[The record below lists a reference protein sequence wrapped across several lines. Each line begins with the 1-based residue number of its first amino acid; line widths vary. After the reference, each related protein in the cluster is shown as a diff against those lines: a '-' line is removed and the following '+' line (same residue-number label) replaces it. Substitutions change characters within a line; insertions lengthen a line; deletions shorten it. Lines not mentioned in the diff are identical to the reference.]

1 MTEMNRLNR
10 LYLNIIYIY
19 IYPILTSRYFRSGFP
34 DISEAFS
41 LRLRG
46 KALHQGHATGQR
58 SSHAPGV
65 CAVGL
70 LARYGDRRSAG
81 GQLRRMLLWSK
92 AKDGPH
98 QTDGNDWEGKNHD
111 VTTRRSDYRRE
122 VSMLSLLRVTLPTV
136 PLHHPQ
142 PKVQIKSI
150 GPDGPDPDV
159 SLRYNRGVFLLWSL
173 GPCNP
178 QGDPPWPPAAPSG
191 VASARFF
198 QLKSLKK
205 WTCKS
210 NPLFFHPNNTTNSI
224 CKSCLVSAYA
234 S

>member
-1 MTEMNRLNR
+1 M
-10 LYLNIIYIY
+10 YIY
-19 IYPILTSRYFRSGFP
+19 IYVYINPGFP

-70 LARYGDRRSAG
+70 LARYGDRCSAG

-111 VTTRRSDYRRE
+111 VTTRRSDYGRE

-142 PKVQIKSI
+142 PKVQRKSI
-150 GPDGPDPDV
+150 GPDGPDPDGLWV
-159 SLRYNRGVFLLWSL
+159 PGIPKGTRHGPLPHLRG
-173 GPCNP
+173 
-178 QGDPPWPPAAPSG
+178 WPPHG
-191 VASARFF
+191 F
-198 QLKSLKK
+198 
-205 WTCKS
+205 
-210 NPLFFHPNNTTNSI
+210 
-224 CKSCLVSAYA
+224 VS
-234 S
+234 